1 MTIVLNGENIEI
13 QATSLNE
20 VLAELGYND
29 AKVATAINEEFVPET
44 MRGDVVLSDGDR
56 LEILAPMQG
65 G

>member
-1 MTIVLNGENIEI
+1 MTIVLNGEKVET
-13 QATSLNE
+13 QSALLNE
-20 VLAELGYND
+20 VLAELGYGD

-44 MRGDVVLSDGDR
+44 MRGDVVLGDGDR

>member
-1 MTIVLNGENIEI
+1 MTIVLNGEKVET
-13 QATSLNE
+13 QSALLNE
-20 VLAELGYND
+20 VLAELGYGD